1 MKKTPTC
8 LRLLGAAGASLVLSG
23 AALADAPAP
32 AATEALADVS
42 SQIVVRDAATGR
54 LRAATAQ
61 EANQLRATAPVRAG
75 VRLNTEQRF
84 HFSGARGVR
93 LSNEFLSH
101 ATVSVLPDGSLV
113 EQCNHTPEEAAIAH
127 KAIQTVKAN
136 ANLPTE

>member
-1 MKKTPTC
+1 MSKTFSS
-8 LRLLGAAGASLVLSG
+8 LRLLGATGASLVLSG
-23 AALADAPAP
+23 AALAQAAAP
-32 AATEALADVS
+32 AAEAPADVN
-42 SQIVVRDAATGR
+42 SQVVVRDAATG
-54 LRAATAQ
+54 
-61 EANQLRATAPVRAG
+61 QLRAPTALEAQQLRSATATRAAG
-75 VRLNTEQRF
+75 RLNTEQRF

-101 ATVSVLPDGSLV
+101 ATVTVLPDGSLV

>member
-1 MKKTPTC
+1 MTMSPLC
-8 LRLLGAAGASLVLSG
+8 VRLIGATVASLALSG
-23 AALADAPAP
+23 AALADTAAAAP
-32 AATEALADVS
+32 ADVS
-42 SQIVVRDAATGR
+42 SQIVVRDATTGN

-61 EANQLRATAPVRAG
+61 EANQLRTSAPVRAG
-75 VRLNTEQRF
+75 ARLNTEQRF

-101 ATVSVLPDGSLV
+101 ATVTVLADGSLV

-136 ANLPTE
+136 ATLPTE